1 MAAKVLS
8 LGLLLAGPALAS
20 AQSDSQGAA
29 AAPMT
34 LHFRKPA
41 GQTWVP
47 AENQTV
53 APARPAVAPPT
64 FTPTSGVQQA
74 GYKPAAG
81 TAPTGSPMPMTP
93 TQPARQLSPLPAPT
107 ATQVY
112 SNTPVMQPKS
122 QLPALQVP
130 TTPVAS
136 TPPPAAKPAASEFTL
151 PPARQEITR
160 TGMQQ
165 SPSDGNVPQ
174 QDQLDYSIFVSLIPP
189 GPQRL
194 FRLESERDFKER
206 LRMEARERP
215 IPEQVEFPPE
225 TQLTT
230 QKSYSGRS
238 WPRMREPVE
247 PNYVCHGRLLF
258 EEMNT
263 ERFAWDL
270 GIAQPLVS
278 SVYFGWDL
286 VTVPYHLGTAV
297 CRRYE
302 CSAGKCLPGNPVPY
316 MLYPPELSV
325 TGSITEAAVII
336 GLAAV
341 FP

>member
-1 MAAKVLS
+1 MAAKL
-8 LGLLLAGPALAS
+8 LGLGLFLAAPGFAA
-20 AQSDSQGAA
+20 AQSDSTGATT
-29 AAPMT
+29 T

-47 AENQTV
+47 VDGPTV
-53 APARPAVAPPT
+53 APGMALPTPPPAA
-64 FTPTSGVQQA
+64 SKGIQQV
-74 GYKPAAG
+74 GYKQPIASAPAPVPTPVSPPLRPVA
-81 TAPTGSPMPMTP
+81 APM
-93 TQPARQLSPLPAPT
+93 PAPT
-107 ATQVY
+107 NTTVY
-112 SNTPVMQPKS
+112 SNTPVLQSKP
-122 QLPALQVP
+122 QLPMLQP
-130 TTPVAS
+130 TTSAPV
-136 TPPPAAKPAASEFTL
+136 AAKPT
-151 PPARQEITR
+151 PAPVAKPMSDQGSVPFLVPEITR
-160 TGMQQ
+160 TAMQQ
-165 SPSDGNVPQ
+165 PQGEGIAAQ
-174 QDQLDYSIFVSLIPP
+174 QDQLDYSIFVSLVPP
-189 GPQRL
+189 GPQKL
-194 FRLESERDFKER
+194 FKLESEAQFKER
-206 LRMEARERP
+206 LRQEARERP

-230 QKSYSGRS
+230 QKSYAGRN
-238 WPRMREPVE
+238 WPRMREPTE

-278 SVYFGWDL
+278 SVYFGWDV

-302 CSAGKCLPGNPVPY
+302 CSAGKCLPGSPVPY
-316 MLYPPELSV
+316 ILYPPEISV
-325 TGSITEAAVII
+325 TGSIAEAAVII